1 MDVINKNIFH
11 QAEVAGNKLSCF
23 ICLVAMIMFMSMY
36 VLISLKVV
44 VVVADENSRT
54 IFTNLMVVLM
64 TFCYILGKVFDYDRY
79 WLKYVLFFSLLIIF
93 CLNYAFTN
101 YGMHIILII
110 PLILSCRYY
119 SKKFIFFVFI
129 LTIIFSYFGITLG
142 AIVSSVREGMISL
155 QRHYDGTMI
164 PSLKNALDLLGLNA
178 RDIAKQALR
187 ESFIPIVTL
196 EFLVFLI
203 CNAITVTGTHM
214 IVEQSKISSINA
226 SVEKELSVASDIQN
240 SMLPSVFPPF
250 PNRDDFN
257 IYASMVPAREVG
269 GDLYDFFFV
278 NESKIAILVGDVS
291 GKGVPAAMFMVR
303 ARTLIKDYTLMGKNL
318 GDVFTEVNNELLD
331 GNKEGFFVTAW
342 LGIID
347 LANQK
352 LIFVNAGHNP
362 PLIKNND
369 SSFKFLKMKPGFL
382 LSGMEN
388 YVYTE
393 EFIDFYPGDRILLYT
408 DGVTDARNDNKD
420 FYTENKLF
428 EYVNKNLDK
437 DCKELVLGINED
449 LSRFANGEEQYD
461 DITLLDFDYKK
472 VYIVKDTFEPENTS
486 VKNTKEKTLSFPV
499 SEQAYKSLVDFLK
512 KELVENGCPDKTLS
526 QIIVA
531 VEELYSNVVFHGYPK
546 GGLGNFSI
554 KIIPDNNKVTLIMK
568 DDATPF
574 NPLIVKA
581 PDITL
586 SAEEREIGGLGIYI
600 VKETMDE
607 FHYERINEKN
617 VVTIVKSW

>member
-1 MDVINKNIFH
+1 MNVINKNIFH
-11 QAEVAGNKLSCF
+11 EAEVAGNKLSCF
-23 ICLVAMIMFMSMY
+23 ICLVAMIMFMSIY
-36 VLISLKVV
+36 VLISLKVI

-64 TFCYILGKVFDYDRY
+64 TFCYILGKVFDYDRS

-119 SKKFIFFVFI
+119 SQKFILFVFI
-129 LTIIFSYFGITLG
+129 LTIISSFFGITIG
-142 AIVSSVREGMISL
+142 AIVSAVRTGMAGL
-155 QRHYDGTMI
+155 HRQYDGTMVPTI
-164 PSLKNALDLLGLNA
+164 KSAVEILGINA
-178 RDIAKQALR
+178 REVSRQAMR
-187 ESFIPIVTL
+187 ESFIPIIIL
-196 EFLVFLI
+196 ELLVFLI
-203 CNAITVTGTHM
+203 CNAITMTGTHM
-214 IVEQSKISSINA
+214 IVEQSKIAGINA

-250 PNRDDFN
+250 PNRDDFD

-318 GDVFTEVNNELLD
+318 GDVFTEVNRELLE

-369 SSFKFLKMKPGFL
+369 NSFKFLKMNSGFL
-382 LSGMEN
+382 LAGMED

-393 EFIDFYPGDRILLYT
+393 EFIDFYPGDRIVLYT
-408 DGVTDARNDNKD
+408 DGVTDARNEKKD

-428 EYVNKNLDK
+428 EYVNKNINK
-437 DCKELVLGINED
+437 DCKDLIIGINQD
-449 LSRFANGEEQYD
+449 LSDFANGEEQYD

-472 VYIVKDTFEPENTS
+472 VYIEKDSFDLENTV

-499 SEQAYKSLVDFLK
+499 SEEAYKSLVDFLK
-512 KELVENGCPDKTLS
+512 KELVENGCPDKAMS

-554 KIIPDNNKVTLIMK
+554 KIIPDKNKVTLIMK

-607 FHYERINEKN
+607 FNYERINEKN